1 MVATAPAAA
10 PPQPAPPPATGHPPA
25 GRSPGGGPAR
35 LFRRLADWP
44 GWAPAGAALVTLAV
58 TSWKIQVPSFWRDEA
73 ATQSA
78 TLRSFT
84 GLIAMLGHVDVV
96 HGAYYLL
103 IWLEMRL
110 AGRSELALRLP
121 SALAMVAAAAL
132 ITVTGRRLVSGRAGL
147 AAGLTFAALPAV
159 SWFAQD
165 ARPFALET
173 AAGAAASYFLVRLAE
188 DGGRGRWAACY
199 AASLVV
205 LGLTNLF
212 GLLLI
217 PAHAVTVAAWP
228 GRPSRPALARRWLRA
243 AIAAC
248 VALVPLMAAAWG
260 QRGQVGWLR
269 PPGAAAALAT
279 GRLVGSA
286 GLLLAAVVLT
296 GLGLAYAVLGRRVGA
311 DWPVRLPALCLP
323 WLVLPAL
330 MLFAAAQIQPAYT
343 FRYIVFCTPAAAL
356 LIGTGL
362 AAAGRVAGA
371 AGLALIVLL
380 ALPAQ
385 LGERG
390 PSGHTDNIRHLD
402 QIVARYERPGDAV
415 LYPQAGMRTFAAAY
429 PYGLIRLHDVM
440 LGESAARSGT
450 ISGLDAPAPVV
461 RARLGGV
468 TRVWVIRS
476 NVPSPGRPAEL
487 QGLPFRLVRTW
498 QVTVSWLCLY
508 TYQA

>member
-1 MVATAPAAA
+1 M
-10 PPQPAPPPATGHPPA
+10 
-25 GRSPGGGPAR
+25 
-35 LFRRLADWP
+35 
-44 GWAPAGAALVTLAV
+44 VTLAV
-58 TSWKIQVPSFWRDEA
+58 TLWKIQVPSLWRDEA

-78 TLRSFT
+78 TQRSFT

-96 HGAYYLL
+96 HGSYYMLM
-103 IWLEMRL
+103 WLDVRL

-121 SALAMVAAAAL
+121 SALAMAAAAAL

-188 DGGRGRWAACY
+188 DGGRGRWARCY

-217 PAHAVTVAAWP
+217 PAHALTVAAWP
-228 GRPSRPALARRWLRA
+228 GRYSRPVLVRRWLRA
-243 AIAAC
+243 AALAC
-248 VALVPLMAAAWG
+248 VALLPLMAAAWG
-260 QRGQVGWLR
+260 QRDQVGWLR
-269 PPGAAAALAT
+269 PPGAAAVLAT

-296 GLGLAYAVLGRRVGA
+296 GMGLAYAALGRRVAA

-323 WLVLPAL
+323 WLLVPPL
-330 MLFAAAQIQPAYT
+330 MLFVMSQIQPAYT
-343 FRYIVFCTPAAAL
+343 FRYIVFCMPAAAL

-362 AAAGRVAGA
+362 AAAGRVAGP

-390 PSGHTDNIRHLD
+390 PSGHADNIRRLD

-415 LYPQAGMRTFAAAY
+415 LYPQSGSRTFAAAY
-429 PYGLIRLHDVM
+429 PYGLVRLHDVM

-450 ISGLDAPAPVV
+450 IAGTDARAPVV
-461 RARLGGV
+461 RARLGRV
-468 TRVWVIRS
+468 SRVWVIQS

-487 QGLPFRLVRTW
+487 RGLAFRLVRTW